1 MTRLTARHPRVSPSL
16 RYSAGLLATA
26 LVAAACSTSAPDDT
40 PDEQDTADDDSSSG
54 PPEKSG
60 EAQPVTVAFGGDV
73 HFEGE
78 LRQRL
83 DSDPTSALSPVGDAF
98 SDADIAMVN
107 LETAVTE
114 GGTPAPDKQFR
125 FRAPAS
131 AFDALDAANADLATV
146 ANNHGMD
153 YGADGLRDT
162 LDNAEDAGFP
172 VVGAGESAEEA
183 YSPHVV
189 ETNGTSV
196 AFIGATDVLNT
207 NLIDAWTA
215 KEDSAGLASAKG
227 EQRQRLVSAVS
238 SAAEEADHVVTYLH
252 WGAEGDHCP
261 RQHAPGLARELV
273 GAGADAVVGGHAH
286 VLSPGGYIDDS
297 YVHYGLGNFAFY
309 NYQGP
314 TAESGVLTL
323 TLDQGEVTG
332 DSWQPARIEGGVP
345 RPYEG
350 AAAEDA
356 RTEWRN
362 LGAGCS
368 AELFDPSAE
377 QAG

>member
-1 MTRLTARHPRVSPSL
+1 MTRLTARDARGSPLL

-26 LVAAACSTSAPDDT
+26 LVAAACSPTT
-40 PDEQDTADDDSSSG
+40 PNEQDTTDDDSSSE

-60 EAQPVTVAFGGDV
+60 EAQPVTIAFGGDV

-83 DSDPTSALSPVGDAF
+83 DSEPATALSPVGDAF

-107 LETAVTE
+107 LETAVTD
-114 GGTPAPDKQFR
+114 GGTPAPGKQFR

-131 AFDALDAANADLATV
+131 AFDALNAANTDLATV

-153 YGADGLRDT
+153 YGTDGLRDT
-162 LDNAEDAGFP
+162 LDNAEEASFP
-172 VVGAGESAEEA
+172 VVGAGENAEEA
-183 YSPHVV
+183 YSPHIV

-207 NLIDAWTA
+207 DLIDAWTA
-215 KEDSAGLASAKG
+215 TADSAGLASAKG

-238 SAAEEADHVVTYLH
+238 SAAEQADHVVTYLH

-261 RQHAPGLARELV
+261 RQHAPGLARDLV
-273 GAGADAVVGGHAH
+273 DAGANAVVGGHAH
-286 VLSPGGYIDDS
+286 VLSPGGYVDDS

-309 NYQGP
+309 NYQGA

-323 TLDQGEVTG
+323 TMHQGEVTG
-332 DSWQPARIEGGVP
+332 DNWQPARIEGGVP
-345 RPYEG
+345 QPYEG

-356 RTEWRN
+356 RAEWQN